1 MLEQVSNFD
10 QEIEFVVGFA
20 GSGKST
26 ELAKRAN
33 KKTLVVVPTHKA
45 AAVLMSKGVENVFT
59 IHAVLG
65 LVPTLN
71 QNYVPGKQRMQ
82 KLKKVGSVDLS
93 SIADIFIDEYSLI
106 NQEILDML
114 LDVLPAQ
121 ANVTV
126 FGDSSQLPTVDGEPI
141 DPLVYTDN
149 ITKLTIQYRAEAPAV
164 IETFMRFQN
173 YIEEG
178 TNG

>member
-10 QEIEFVVGFA
+10 QDIEFVVGFA

-45 AAVLMSKGVENVFT
+45 AAVLMAKGVENVFT

-93 SIADIFIDEYSLI
+93 SIADIFIDEFGMI
-106 NQEILDML
+106 PQDIMDL
-114 LDVLPAQ
+114 LLEVLPATTK
-121 ANVTV
+121 VTV
-126 FGDSSQLPTVDGEPI
+126 FGDPYQLPPVDGEPI
-141 DPLVYTDN
+141 DPLIYTDD
-149 ITKLTIQYRAEAPAV
+149 IEKLTVQYRSEAPEV
-164 IETFMRFQN
+164 VNTFMRFQA
-173 YIEEG
+173 YLEDS
-178 TNG
+178 